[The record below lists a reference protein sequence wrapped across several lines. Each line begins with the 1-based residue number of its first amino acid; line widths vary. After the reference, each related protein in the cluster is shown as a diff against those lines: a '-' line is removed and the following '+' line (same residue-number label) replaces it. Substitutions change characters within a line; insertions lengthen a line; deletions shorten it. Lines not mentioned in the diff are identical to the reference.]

1 MRFRVAVD
9 FRVTR
14 ACEFPEFNFAVG
26 VVAADAER
34 NADRNRDYDVDVDA
48 RDGDGFTLET
58 RGEHRARCVEGA
70 SGCTP
75 GDGGGVR

>member
-1 MRFRVAVD
+1 MRFGVAID
-9 FRVTR
+9 FCVTR

-34 NADRNRDYDVDVDA
+34 NADRNRECDVDA
-48 RDGDGFTLET
+48 RGGDGFTRET
-58 RGEHRARCVEGA
+58 RGERRARCVEGA

>member
-1 MRFRVAVD
+1 VRFRVAID
-9 FRVTR
+9 FCVTR

-34 NADRNRDYDVDVDA
+34 NADRNREYDVDA
-48 RDGDGFTLET
+48 RGGDGFTRET
-58 RGEHRARCVEGA
+58 RGERRARCVEDA